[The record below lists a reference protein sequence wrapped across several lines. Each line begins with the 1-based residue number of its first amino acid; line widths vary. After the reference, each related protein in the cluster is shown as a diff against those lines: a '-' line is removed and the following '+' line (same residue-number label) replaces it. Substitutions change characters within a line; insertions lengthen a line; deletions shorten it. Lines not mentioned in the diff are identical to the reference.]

1 MSRPVVVAL
10 YVAVMAAVIVAVDVA
25 FFRHRFWDRL
35 MVNVGIVLVFAAL
48 YLVFL
53 RRS

>member
-1 MSRPVVVAL
+1 MVAL
-10 YVAVMAAVIVAVDVA
+10 YVAVMAAVIVAVDVV

-48 YLVFL
+48 YLVL
-53 RRS
+53 VRRS